1 MTDLEAGLGG
11 PITSDQAAI
20 IIFTLMLLLLLLLL
34 LMRSRKRNRMGR
46 RQMPIFDAGKKRTLI
61 DLQSLLPFASS
72 DWW

>member
-34 LMRSRKRNRMGR
+34 LLMRSRKRNRMGM
-46 RQMPIFDAGKKRTLI
+46 RQLPIFDAGKKEL
-61 DLQSLLPFASS
+61 
-72 DWW
+72 

>member
-20 IIFTLMLLLLLLLL
+20 IIFTLMLLL

>member
-34 LMRSRKRNRMGR
+34 LMRSRKRNRMGM
-46 RQMPIFDAGKKRTLI
+46 RQLPIFDAGKKEL
-61 DLQSLLPFASS
+61 
-72 DWW
+72 